1 VKIYMASSW
10 KNAEIVRQLA
20 ANLQEEGFE
29 VDAFCR
35 ATDERYSFHWSEL
48 VDTEEELLQYD
59 ALTFLNDHRVQ
70 RAFNEDKRWLDWAD
84 TVIMVMPCGRS
95 SHLEAGYA
103 KGQGKRL
110 YIYGDFQKG
119 EFDVMYGF
127 ADMLFRSEEWG
138 GLVTLLQH
146 LDFAAEHGATLDGE
160 RRGRESRD
168 LRPGEH
174 RGPGSWQP
182 GPGPRGLGGAP
193 GLRDPRGVPG
203 GRERLA
209 PGAPT

>member
-1 VKIYMASSW
+1 MRIYMASSW
-10 KNAEIVRQLA
+10 KNAETVRLLA
-20 ANLQEEGFE
+20 GKLEDEGFE

-35 ATDERYSFHWSEL
+35 ATDERYSFHWSEF

-59 ALTFLNDHRVQ
+59 ALSFLGDPRVQ

-95 SHLEAGYA
+95 SHLEAGYG

-127 ADMLFRSEEWG
+127 ADALFRTEEWS
-138 GLVTLLQH
+138 GLVCLLHHEEFVAETAAMTQ
-146 LDFAAEHGATLDGE
+146 AEHE
-160 RRGRESRD
+160 EQREAFEEARD
-168 LRPGEH
+168 AE
-174 RGPGSWQP
+174 
-182 GPGPRGLGGAP
+182 
-193 GLRDPRGVPG
+193 V
-203 GRERLA
+203 LA
-209 PGAPT
+209 NRVDD